1 MLKRYAVL
9 LHPSSTAYGASGRSG
24 AAARRLCQKI
34 GKQLARRLQSII
46 TLLSVGYNSV
56 PLKRQ
61 YHVE

>member
-1 MLKRYAVL
+1 MPSCCI
-9 LHPSSTAYGASGRSG
+9 HPQPHMERQVGQAQPPGGGAK
-24 AAARRLCQKI
+24 KI